1 MPLGEQYQAWLATLI
16 FLGTYALI
24 VVERLPRA
32 MAAMLGAALVTVSG
46 LLSQEQA
53 VASIDFNT
61 IGLLIGMMVIVAI
74 TRRSGVFEYLA
85 VWVAK
90 RSGGEPVRILIAL
103 SLLTAVLSALLD
115 NVTTVLFTV
124 PVALVLADRLG
135 VNPFPYLVAQI
146 LASNIGGTATLIG
159 DPPNIMI
166 SHPAGLNFADFLY
179 NLAPVSV
186 FIMLI
191 TLLLLVL
198 LYRRQL
204 QIPPEQREQIMTL
217 KEDEFLKDRALIKP
231 SFTVLALTLVGFG
244 LHGWLHLGTA
254 TVALAGATVLVMLV
268 REEPEEIFL
277 AVEWPTLFF
286 FGGLFVVVGALEKT
300 GVIEAVARAGLDLTG
315 GALLPSGLL
324 VLWMAALA
332 STIVDNIP
340 FVATMIPLIQEF
352 GQLGNLPDLNPLW
365 WALALGAC
373 LGGNG
378 SLIGAAANIIVA
390 GVAEKYGSPI
400 SFWRYFKVGFPLM
413 LVSIV
418 VAMVYLLLFYLR

>member
-1 MPLGEQYQAWLATLI
+1 MATLI

>member
-1 MPLGEQYQAWLATLI
+1 VHFVEQCHAWLATLI
-16 FLGTYALI
+16 FLGTYTLI
-24 VVERLPRA
+24 VTERLPRA
-32 MAAMLGAALVTVSG
+32 VAAMLGAALVTVTG
-46 LLSQEQA
+46 LISQEQA
-53 VASIDFNT
+53 VASVDFNT

-90 RSGGEPVRILIAL
+90 RSGGEPVRVLVTL

-124 PVALVLADRLG
+124 PIALVLADRLG
-135 VNPFPYLVAQI
+135 VSPFPYLIAQI

-166 SHPAGLNFADFLY
+166 SHPAGLSFTDFLY
-179 NLAPVSV
+179 NLAPVSA
-186 FIMLI
+186 FILI
-191 TLLLLVL
+191 VTLFLLVI

-231 SFTVLALTLVGFG
+231 SLTVLALTLVGFG

-254 TVALAGATVLVMLV
+254 TIALAGATVLVLLA

-286 FGGLFVVVGALEKT
+286 FAGLFVVVGALEET

-324 VLWMAALA
+324 ILWMAALA
-332 STIVDNIP
+332 STVVDNIP

-400 SFWRYFKVGFPLM
+400 SFWGYFKVGFPFM
-413 LVSIV
+413 LVS
-418 VAMVYLLLFYLR
+418 VAIATVYLLLFYL

>member
-1 MPLGEQYQAWLATLI
+1 MHFFIEESHAWLATLI
-16 FLGTYALI
+16 FLGTYAFI
-24 VVERLPRA
+24 VTERLPRA
-32 MAAMLGAALVTVSG
+32 VAAMLGAALVTVTG
-46 LLSQEQA
+46 LVSQEQA
-53 VASIDFNT
+53 VASVDFNT

-90 RSGGEPVRILIAL
+90 RSGGEPVRILVTL

-124 PVALVLADRLG
+124 PIALVLADRLG
-135 VNPFPYLVAQI
+135 VSPFPYLFAQI
-146 LASNIGGTATLIG
+146 LACNIGGTATLIG

-166 SHPAGLNFADFLY
+166 SHPAGLSFADFLF
-179 NLAPVSV
+179 NLAPVSA
-186 FIMLI
+186 FILI
-191 TLLLLVL
+191 VTLFLLVV

-204 QIPPEQREQIMTL
+204 QIPPERREQIMTL

-231 SFTVLALTLVGFG
+231 SLTVLALTLAGFG

-254 TVALAGATVLVMLV
+254 TIALAGATVLVLLA

-286 FGGLFVVVGALEKT
+286 FGGLFVVVGALEET

-324 VLWMAALA
+324 ILWMAALA
-332 STIVDNIP
+332 STVVDNIP

-352 GQLGNLPDLNPLW
+352 GQLGNLPDLDPLW

-390 GVAEKYGSPI
+390 GVAEKYGSPV
-400 SFWRYFKVGFPLM
+400 SFWEYFKVGFPFM
-413 LVSIV
+413 LVS
-418 VAMVYLLLFYLR
+418 VAIATVYLLFFYL

>member
-1 MPLGEQYQAWLATLI
+1 MHFVEQCHAWLATLI
-16 FLGTYALI
+16 FLGTYTLI
-24 VVERLPRA
+24 VTERLPRA
-32 MAAMLGAALVTVSG
+32 VAAMLGAALVTVTG
-46 LLSQEQA
+46 LISQEQA
-53 VASIDFNT
+53 VASVDFNT
-61 IGLLIGMMVIVAI
+61 IGLLVGMMVIVAI

-90 RSGGEPVRILIAL
+90 RSGGEPVRVLVTL

-124 PVALVLADRLG
+124 PIALVLADRLG
-135 VNPFPYLVAQI
+135 VSPFPYLIAQI

-166 SHPAGLNFADFLY
+166 SHPAGLSFTDFLY
-179 NLAPVSV
+179 NLAPVSA
-186 FIMLI
+186 FILI
-191 TLLLLVL
+191 VTLFLLVI

-204 QIPPEQREQIMTL
+204 QIPPEQQEQIMTL

-231 SFTVLALTLVGFG
+231 SLTVLALTLVGFG

-254 TVALAGATVLVMLV
+254 TIALAGATVLVLLA

-286 FGGLFVVVGALEKT
+286 FAGLFVVVGALEET

-324 VLWMAALA
+324 ILWMAALA
-332 STIVDNIP
+332 STVVDNIP

-400 SFWRYFKVGFPLM
+400 SFWGYFKVGFPFM
-413 LVSIV
+413 LVS
-418 VAMVYLLLFYLR
+418 VAIATVYLLLFYL

>member
-1 MPLGEQYQAWLATLI
+1 LPLGEQYQAWLATLI